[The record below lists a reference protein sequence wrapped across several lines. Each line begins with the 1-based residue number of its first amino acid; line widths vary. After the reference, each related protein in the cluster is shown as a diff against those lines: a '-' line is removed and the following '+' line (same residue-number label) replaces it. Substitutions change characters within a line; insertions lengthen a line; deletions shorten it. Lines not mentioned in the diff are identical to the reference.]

1 QVLDAKGTSYESDV
15 YSFGVVVW
23 EVLSRKIP
31 WADECLRN
39 IYVRVMIKDD
49 RLDIPVDAPTD
60 VANIIKACWAGVR
73 KDRPT
78 FDDITMGLSRQ

>member
-1 QVLDAKGTSYESDV
+1 MLDAQGTSYESDV

-23 EVLSRKIP
+23 EVLSRQIP

-49 RLDIPVDAPTD
+49 RLDIPSDAPTD
-60 VANIIKACWAGVR
+60 MADIMKACWAGVSR
-73 KDRPT
+73 DRPT
-78 FDDITMGLSRQ
+78 FNDITEMLSRE

>member
-15 YSFGVVVW
+15 YSFEVVVW

-31 WADECLRN
+31 WADECLRS

-49 RLDIPVDAPTD
+49 RLDIPVDAATD
-60 VANIIKACWAGVR
+60 VANIIQACWAGVP

-78 FDDITMGLSRQ
+78 FDDITKGLSLK